1 MLIGWL
7 ASYSAS
13 KAVESIGMSAFNHM
27 VMDLADSPEDLANI
41 VRKQT
46 NTPGNVLNR
55 TYGDIIGSYFG
66 DMTGIPFAGSVTGFV
81 AGKLTETEGKRN
93 HTSEMYDRQLQS
105 MVGNNSKL
113 SSHINRDEII
123 GRSLD
128 SYVDTRDASRRMAF
142 NTDPV
147 GSFYKDTAFN
157 IRVFGDVP
165 YDDYKGYLKWKEE
178 GFQFSR
184 QCDELFAKEAYELS
198 VQQDRLQNGEINDK
212 EYEAAKDDIEKKY
225 LRENDKL
232 YGIDTDHTEEN
243 EESEDESN
251 SKSWNYEMSESDMQ
265 SALALKEST
274 EAFNNRVADI
284 EKEYQ
289 EAISDKK
296 LDDVKR
302 DEIRKEYSQKMQDAS
317 EEYGKQ
323 YNSIVKGEESS
334 QSQGVS
340 DAESGQNHSGDGRTN
355 VEKDDSQPKEKR
367 QTLPS
372 DEKGTWSG
380 ERGNSYFLP
389 NDDYLKNECK
399 NHGSFYVNESGEKI
413 PGIPFDNGKVQFND
427 FACTMGGHQLIGDIP
442 FPTQYRTTSPV
453 GKKYDSVEKKNLEG
467 GGFIHGE
474 FDDSLKQSSKI
485 VVNGVN
491 NSEVLMRE
499 GAALGGRK
507 SSIQTMSSASNYNQ
521 ALASVSYS
529 TGISQTDLRY
539 MMNISGKPETE
550 ASMAR
555 LEEISERSGYS
566 MSELQQLT
574 SRELTIHEQLY
585 VGEDGMVHACGI
597 IMPRDIHEMVHHG
610 GAVEETKDEPLAKEQ
625 VKDRDTEEKTN
636 TNSNEPA
643 PSNDKTPE
651 KAEDYDELTDSE
663 SEGQTDGHDL
673 DLDEDDSEEE
683 SEDHDL
689 DMDDE
694 ESEDQ
699 EQQDSLSQIDDESD
713 TEAEGLSGSDDADK
727 SENDVNMQ
735 IEEEN
740 ETQSSDEEQ
749 GKNQSE
755 NESESDEESNAEGQS
770 QSDSQSED
778 QTKAEDHSETQAD
791 VNTEGQDESKTQSQ
805 NQSEEETQ
813 SESNENSNAQGQDET
828 ESQSDD
834 DSEIQFDTEGD
845 SQPQSSESN
854 EQSYESNEESSESQS
869 QGASQSM

>member
-284 EKEYQ
+284 EKEY
-289 EAISDKK
+289 
-296 LDDVKR
+296 
-302 DEIRKEYSQKMQDAS
+302 
-317 EEYGKQ
+317 
-323 YNSIVKGEESS
+323 
-334 QSQGVS
+334 
-340 DAESGQNHSGDGRTN
+340 
-355 VEKDDSQPKEKR
+355 
-367 QTLPS
+367 
-372 DEKGTWSG
+372 
-380 ERGNSYFLP
+380 
-389 NDDYLKNECK
+389 
-399 NHGSFYVNESGEKI
+399 
-413 PGIPFDNGKVQFND
+413 
-427 FACTMGGHQLIGDIP
+427 
-442 FPTQYRTTSPV
+442 
-453 GKKYDSVEKKNLEG
+453 
-467 GGFIHGE
+467 
-474 FDDSLKQSSKI
+474 
-485 VVNGVN
+485 
-491 NSEVLMRE
+491 
-499 GAALGGRK
+499 
-507 SSIQTMSSASNYNQ
+507 
-521 ALASVSYS
+521 
-529 TGISQTDLRY
+529 
-539 MMNISGKPETE
+539 
-550 ASMAR
+550 
-555 LEEISERSGYS
+555 
-566 MSELQQLT
+566 
-574 SRELTIHEQLY
+574 
-585 VGEDGMVHACGI
+585 
-597 IMPRDIHEMVHHG
+597 
-610 GAVEETKDEPLAKEQ
+610 
-625 VKDRDTEEKTN
+625 
-636 TNSNEPA
+636 
-643 PSNDKTPE
+643 
-651 KAEDYDELTDSE
+651 
-663 SEGQTDGHDL
+663 
-673 DLDEDDSEEE
+673 
-683 SEDHDL
+683 
-689 DMDDE
+689 
-694 ESEDQ
+694 
-699 EQQDSLSQIDDESD
+699 
-713 TEAEGLSGSDDADK
+713 
-727 SENDVNMQ
+727 
-735 IEEEN
+735 
-740 ETQSSDEEQ
+740 
-749 GKNQSE
+749 
-755 NESESDEESNAEGQS
+755 
-770 QSDSQSED
+770 
-778 QTKAEDHSETQAD
+778 
-791 VNTEGQDESKTQSQ
+791 
-805 NQSEEETQ
+805 
-813 SESNENSNAQGQDET
+813 
-828 ESQSDD
+828 
-834 DSEIQFDTEGD
+834 
-845 SQPQSSESN
+845 
-854 EQSYESNEESSESQS
+854 
-869 QGASQSM
+869 